1 MLTSCGNCLLL
12 CDCPLLCAHSRA
24 PLDIRLLWG
33 LPCCINMPVGT
44 STSSHTSAATF
55 GSGTDTAHPGTLAL
69 ANNLTCLFYFDFS
82 VFSSSWVYFQFSC
95 LLVFFFCAVALYS
108 FNLPS
113 PPLIQSNTEIQAH
126 TKTQVQAQV
135 LQCADIS
142 HGPIGYV
149 KPLKPLITAGCLF
162 FSVWRKEE
170 MIQEGLIP

>member
-95 LLVFFFCAVALYS
+95 LLVFFSVLLLS
-108 FNLPS
+108 IPSTSPSLPS
-113 PPLIQSNTEIQAH
+113 YNQTLKYRHIQKHKCKLRFCS
-126 TKTQVQAQV
+126 VQT
-135 LQCADIS
+135 S
-142 HGPIGYV
+142 HMD
-149 KPLKPLITAGCLF
+149 L
-162 FSVWRKEE
+162 
-170 MIQEGLIP
+170 